1 MFWWIL
7 LGILVLLLILP
18 LGASIFY
25 DAAGVRVLVVAGPI
39 RFTVFPMKKKPP
51 KEDKPKEEPPKEEPS
66 EEPKPEASEEPKP
79 EAPVETVPAEEPKAL
94 AEGEKKAQTPLPEAP
109 KPPEPPKE
117 KEPDGG
123 SLLDFLPL
131 VELVLK
137 FVGEFFHKT
146 IHIDVLY
153 VKMTMAGGD
162 PADLAINYG
171 NTWAALGNLWPYI
184 DRMFTIKKRDIQIQC
199 DFEGSESKVNARVDL
214 TVTLARL
221 LGLVFG
227 YAFRILFKF
236 LMIMWDRK
244 KKADAAKKEK
254 SKPANNE
261 KAVQ

>member
-7 LGILVLLLILP
+7 LGILVVLLILP

-25 DAAGVRVLVVAGPI
+25 DAEGVRILVVAGPI

-51 KEDKPKEEPPKEEPS
+51 KEEKPKEEPPKEEPS
-66 EEPKPEASEEPKP
+66 GEPTPDEP
-79 EAPVETVPAEEPKAL
+79 AQAGPAEEQKAL
-94 AEGEKKAQTPLPEAP
+94 PPAQEKTQTPLPEAP

-131 VELVLK
+131 VELALK

-146 IHIDVLY
+146 LHIDVLY
-153 VKMTMAGGD
+153 LKLTMAGGD

-199 DFEGSESKVNARVDL
+199 DFEASESLVNARVDI
-214 TVTLARL
+214 TITLARL

-227 YAFRILFKF
+227 YAFRILLKF
-236 LMIMWDRK
+236 LRIMQDRK
-244 KKADAAKKEK
+244 KKAEAAKKQV
-254 SKPANNE
+254 SNPANNE